1 MTTSNSNRSDRPQLS
16 DMEVRQK
23 RARRIVAVFE
33 QFMERKVPDSNR
45 PQTIEWLERCLL
57 AHEQDTLILALR
69 ETRIA

>member
-1 MTTSNSNRSDRPQLS
+1 MPENSNRSDRPQLS

-33 QFMERKVPDSNR
+33 QYMEQKVPEKRRAS
-45 PQTIEWLERCLL
+45 TIEWLERCLL

-69 ETRIA
+69 ETKVV

>member
-1 MTTSNSNRSDRPQLS
+1 MAGNTNRSDRPQLS

-23 RARRIVAVFE
+23 RARRIVGVFE
-33 QFMERKVPDSNR
+33 QFMERKIPDGNR

-69 ETRIA
+69 ETKVV

>member
-1 MTTSNSNRSDRPQLS
+1 MAENSNRSDRPQLS
-16 DMEVRQK
+16 DMEVRGK

-33 QFMERKVPDSNR
+33 QFMEREIPKKNR

-69 ETRIA
+69 ETHVA

>member
-1 MTTSNSNRSDRPQLS
+1 MATNTNRSDRPQLS
-16 DMEVRQK
+16 DEEVRSK

-33 QFMERKVPDSNR
+33 QYMERKVPSESR

-69 ETRIA
+69 ETKVV